1 MSRAHSNLFNP
12 STLNGS
18 CTTASGSVDKDVN
31 HKNLSEAI
39 DIYIPRPWGNTK
51 CMGKC
56 RGHYMKPE
64 PDLKYSVQNLNKAAV
79 KPPSV
84 VIKERLQG

>member
-1 MSRAHSNLFNP
+1 
-12 STLNGS
+12 
-18 CTTASGSVDKDVN
+18 
-31 HKNLSEAI
+31 
-39 DIYIPRPWGNTK
+39 
-51 CMGKC
+51 
-56 RGHYMKPE
+56 MKPE